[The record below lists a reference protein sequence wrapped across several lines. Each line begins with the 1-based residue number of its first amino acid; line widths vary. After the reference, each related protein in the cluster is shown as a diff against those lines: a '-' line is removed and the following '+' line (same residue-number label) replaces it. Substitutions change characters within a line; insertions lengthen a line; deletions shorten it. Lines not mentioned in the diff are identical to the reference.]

1 MNGTWCVF
9 RFRIT
14 VLVFRFKHNKFIT
27 YIHVVVIN
35 NQDLIIH
42 VFLKGQSDG
51 RIQYDVFL
59 QKSHFFYF
67 FVNSCSH
74 GDSRC
79 KNTGCCGFI
88 FHFRKID
95 HKTRIFLFRHGERCD
110 RSDNLCLSDADGI
123 TLLGAEQAV
132 NNGEMFN
139 ARVSDYEVY
148 STDTTRTVQTAKYF
162 SGKAVTV
169 LPELS
174 VCDVT
179 IFDTLKKLAAKNKNT
194 VIFTH
199 NHCLSFIASYMKNW
213 KFEPEYLDGL
223 VMSEENGDLILDGEL
238 DLKE

>member
-1 MNGTWCVF
+1 M
-9 RFRIT
+9 
-14 VLVFRFKHNKFIT
+14 
-27 YIHVVVIN
+27 IN

-79 KNTGCCGFI
+79 KTPDVVALSSISGKN
-88 FHFRKID
+88 D

>member
-1 MNGTWCVF
+1 MAGYNMMYSYKRVIF
-9 RFRIT
+9 FIFLLILALT
-14 VLVFRFKHNKFIT
+14 VT
-27 YIHVVVIN
+27 HVV
-35 NQDLIIH
+35 
-42 VFLKGQSDG
+42 KTP
-51 RIQYDVFL
+51 DVVAL
-59 QKSHFFYF
+59 S
-67 FVNSCSH
+67 SIS
-74 GDSRC
+74 G
-79 KNTGCCGFI
+79 KN
-88 FHFRKID
+88 D

>member
-67 FVNSCSH
+67 FVNSCS
-74 GDSRC
+74 
-79 KNTGCCGFI
+79 
-88 FHFRKID
+88 
-95 HKTRIFLFRHGERCD
+95 HGERCD

>member
-1 MNGTWCVF
+1 MAGYNMMYSYKRVIF
-9 RFRIT
+9 FIFLLILALT
-14 VLVFRFKHNKFIT
+14 VT
-27 YIHVVVIN
+27 HVV
-35 NQDLIIH
+35 
-42 VFLKGQSDG
+42 KTP
-51 RIQYDVFL
+51 DVVAL
-59 QKSHFFYF
+59 S
-67 FVNSCSH
+67 SI
-74 GDSRC
+74 SR
-79 KNTGCCGFI
+79 KN
-88 FHFRKID
+88 D

-169 LPELS
+169 LPELY

-213 KFEPEYLDGL
+213 KFKPEYLDGL